1 MTEEDFIKNL
11 RNINDGQDLP
21 RPMLSELYHS
31 IGRSEIRITYD
42 SGAGVSEMTHSR
54 WVDLMRRSMTTTPYI
69 ICDSRPLLDHDMF
82 AIISGPTIAAI
93 SVVFD
98 HAEDEEVYKKLFLL
112 CLEYKYDGE
121 GHFSLSL

>member
-21 RPMLSELYHS
+21 RQMLSELYHS
-31 IGRSEIRITYD
+31 IARSEIRITYD
-42 SGAGVSEMTHSR
+42 SGAGVSEMTQSR

-69 ICDSRPLLDHDMF
+69 TCDSRPLLDHDMF

-98 HAEDEEVYKKLFLL
+98 HAEDEEVCKQPIFICKII
-112 CLEYKYDGE
+112 
-121 GHFSLSL
+121 